1 MKLMIFI
8 LGLFIIILMFF
19 LARTLNKPIY
29 NKMHNVWHDDPYGR
43 TIADTCI
50 IIAIVTA
57 FIIGLLL

>member
-1 MKLMIFI
+1 
-8 LGLFIIILMFF
+8 MFF